1 MPDTKN
7 KLDSGL
13 TLIELL
19 VVITIIGILTT
30 VAAPYFISYRDKS
43 RVAAAMQTAQT
54 IRDAFA
60 SYAQSQ
66 VENLYPEGSE
76 IFDWESL
83 KIMCR
88 NNGANLKNTETEQ
101 GIACI
106 SYTVADDRGEYE
118 LTLRV
123 MGIDGSTIGSIIE
136 IKTSG
141 IVKYSLD

>member
-101 GIACI
+101 GIAFI